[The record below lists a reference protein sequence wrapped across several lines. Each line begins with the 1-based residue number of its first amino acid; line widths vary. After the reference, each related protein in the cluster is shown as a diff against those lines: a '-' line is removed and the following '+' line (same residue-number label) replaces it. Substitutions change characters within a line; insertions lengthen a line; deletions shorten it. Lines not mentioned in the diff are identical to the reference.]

1 MRHIHADKIQKWA
14 EDTSLIVERRRY
26 NSESWIRVFDPTWDE
41 KYQYRIV
48 DPYADLKQA
57 LKDGKTVQMRAIGLP
72 DTWTDI
78 YPPILWNYSVDMYR
92 IKPELIAY
100 SFKDAAFLIGKPV
113 KYKHSESL
121 QLITRVLPTGVSIGN
136 GVITTSYGVLLS
148 NYVFIDG
155 EPCGYLEKS

>member
-1 MRHIHADKIQKWA
+1 MRHIHADKIHKWA

-26 NSESWIRVFDPTWDE
+26 DSESWIRVSDPTWDE

-48 DPYADLKQA
+48 DPYADLKNA
-57 LKDGKTVQMRAIGLP
+57 LKDGKTIQMQMIEGYDEWRDMTL
-72 DTWTDI
+72 
-78 YPPILWNYSVDMYR
+78 PILWNFPVDRCR

-136 GVITTSYGVLLS
+136 GVMSYGVLLS